1 MACMLDR
8 AISLSDDRRHWLA
21 RFLAACLLGGA
32 LAPSAQAE
40 DELAQYVAKP
50 DSSYSWREV
59 DAGRVGDTDYV
70 EAILTSQTWRDIPWK
85 HQVFVFRPAQMDAG
99 SRQALLFIDG
109 GRWKPE
115 YETAERGELPRHA
128 QIFTRLAASIRAPV
142 AVVRQ
147 VPFQPLWERKED
159 QLIAYTFDSYLRTG
173 DPEWPLLL
181 PMAKSAARAMDAVQ
195 EIARQR
201 WQIPIER
208 FTVTG
213 ASKRGWTSWLTAA
226 VDPRV
231 ASVAP
236 MVIDILNM
244 PAQVALQRDTFGELS
259 EEIQDYSDIGL
270 PGRMDSD
277 RGRKLVAMVDPFSYR
292 GKLVQPKLIV
302 LGTNDRYWPLD
313 ALKLYWSDLREPK
326 RVLYVPNQG
335 HGLKD
340 PGRLIGGLSALF
352 RYSARGEAMP
362 ELSWSWSTSN
372 ADQLEL
378 FVKPDRRPRQLRA
391 WRASSPTRDFREAR
405 WSQERC
411 ARSKEGFRCTE
422 PLAPDRFSALYA
434 EATFKDRGAPQF
446 SLSTAICIAD
456 GSQHEPPNCL
466 MFEEPPQRTASGAG
480 HH

>member
-1 MACMLDR
+1 VNFA
-8 AISLSDDRRHWLA
+8 AP

-32 LAPSAQAE
+32 LIQSAHA
-40 DELAQYVAKP
+40 DGELARYVAKP

-59 DAGRVGDTDYV
+59 GAGRVGGADYV
-70 EAILTSQTWRDIPWK
+70 EAILISQTWRDIPWK
-85 HQVFVFRPAQMDAG
+85 HQLFVFRPAKIDAG

-115 YETAERGELPRHA
+115 YEDAEPNEPPRHA
-128 QIFTRLAASIRAPV
+128 QIFTRLADSIRAPV

-195 EIARQR
+195 ELVRER
-201 WQIPIER
+201 WQIPIEH

-231 ASVAP
+231 TSLAP
-236 MVIDILNM
+236 MVIDMLNM
-244 PAQVALQRDTFGELS
+244 PAQVELQRDTFGELS
-259 EEIQDYSDIGL
+259 EEVQDYSNIGL

-277 RGRKLVAMVDPFSYR
+277 LGRKLVDIVDPYSYR
-292 GKLVQPKLIV
+292 GTLLQPKLIV

-313 ALKLYWSDLREPK
+313 ALKLYWNDLREPK
-326 RVLYVPNQG
+326 RVLYVANQG

-340 PGRLIGGLSALF
+340 VDRVIGGLSALF
-352 RYSARGEAMP
+352 RYSARGQPMP
-362 ELSWSWSTSN
+362 ELHWSWSESSTGR
-372 ADQLEL
+372 LEL
-378 FVKPDRRPRQLRA
+378 RVQPDRQPRRLLA

-405 WSQERC
+405 WSRQHCE
-411 ARSKEGFRCTE
+411 RSKDGFRCAA
-422 PLAPDRFSALYA
+422 PLTTDRYCALYA
-434 EATFKDRGAPQF
+434 EATFKDRGEPVF
-446 SLSTAICIAD
+446 FLSTAVCIA
-456 GSQHEPPNCL
+456 GGTENEPPDCL
-466 MFEEPPQRTASGAG
+466 MFEAPPQRTASGQAG
-480 HH
+480 H